1 MAPGSPELRLNVS
14 FDIDYFKRVALQ
26 GLADA
31 TSKTTLDI
39 GVQFNRD
46 DITKEMV
53 SLGRQLGL
61 RKYRVDFEIKNIE
74 TALAHVKTLSTALDA
89 LNKKTS
95 EVKAPS
101 RPSIAAA
108 PSSGGTIAKSRFDSP
123 VISTGEVAAIY
134 KAAADASLVEFNKAI
149 VGNKREM
156 AAELSAVA
164 KDSIAGL
171 VNALAAGK
179 GEVGNAF
186 ANLGAEGLKRIKDRL
201 GIESP
206 SKEMEQIGKW
216 AGKGYELGFVKS
228 LEEANLAAAAVIGKS
243 LRKMDGMVAARQRA
257 SRQFAPGEDVNQ
269 TKIAQLEKQLQSL
282 QKTRDAIINSAN
294 KGGLSPESVDALV
307 EAFKRVNAQI
317 TRTESLISKFQ
328 SKAPNIPFE
337 RLQQRLGTAL
347 GRREQLQTAAQIP
360 QLRAAAGTYTEGSL
374 QNINKLLQSAQL
386 LAAGLAPNT
395 EEWGRAQ
402 SEIARLNHELRRSG
416 ELANKIQM
424 QHDLGA
430 FNPGSLAHLE
440 AKLQLLKNIARDIA
454 PDDSKWKEINQKI
467 QQTER
472 SVEKLTRKPLSA
484 RDRMGAAGGAFL
496 YGGGLGGGVGS
507 AALGVAGGLVGG
519 VPGAFAGAA
528 AGQLLDNTL
537 AGTAAMAKQYSELQ
551 KMQRGLAVASIDAK
565 DFAEA
570 QSLIALMSQK
580 LLMPLADTTK
590 YYAQLRINTK
600 QYNLSA
606 KDTSEILEGTV
617 SAVRATGGS
626 LEDVDGAMRAVV
638 QIFSKGGVQAEEL
651 RGQLGERFP
660 GAVVK
665 FAQANKLTFE
675 ELQKRLEAGT
685 VGIAEFV
692 AFSKKNF
699 TDYAEFSKQ
708 LATAPEYA
716 GDRLKIALEKLQLA
730 IGGVFAP
737 AGAQIQDFTTAA
749 IQDITNFVTKNKVSL
764 GKMAQDFATVFGG
777 IATVVGESAK
787 FIMNVLGPVFDFIAS
802 IIREIRIATG
812 VADAASSK
820 VEMTKQA
827 GIMRKNKAAAD
838 RYNRLQEKLRTGTAT
853 GEEFA
858 TSILSTPGQSE
869 ALAYK
874 NASNRYKQAAK
885 QFKDAGG
892 NAALQ
897 PPGQL
902 KNLVFGGAGANMS
915 LTRDPKDE
923 AAKGAEAFAKLQDDL
938 ARTYNDAEIARIKQR
953 YELRKQL
960 AQDQL
965 DMEEYGANRLQ
976 KQNLSLIKGLINAE
990 IARTETVQNAQL
1002 EVQKQSGKVAG
1013 GAGGGMAGLTQ
1024 YITGDP
1030 NQKGYQADHGT
1041 IKNYHDHLAFAT
1053 RKAAEDAYKRL
1064 VAEGI
1069 KVTEFKGYGK
1079 GVTGPHS
1086 GPGSLHHQGLAF
1098 DVPGYQWGGS
1108 GAIGAKEYAGSARVR
1123 QALGM
1128 GGQVGAGPRRAIKGN
1143 EKRDVMA
1150 EANTAIATG
1159 VAQQAAL
1166 DASIIKSSSI
1176 MKEFARYA
1184 AEAYNVPELQL
1195 SNDLLKRRNDLT
1207 EQGMSPE
1214 TIDYQIRLYEI
1225 EQQRS
1230 HLAVF
1235 LQDLAKRGIITEA
1248 DRVRGLAF
1256 LKDELIGVTQEEKKK
1271 NDETLRGQAIAQ
1283 MDTLNKRL
1291 EMARALTPEAEMRVR
1306 IKQANPGKGQGTLD
1320 SLFQTEQTIVK
1331 TEELKAKMQGVAS
1344 TIGDAFSTAF
1354 QGIIN
1359 GSMSAQDALAGM
1371 FQSIGQSFVKMAMDM
1386 IAQQITMITLG
1397 FIMKAL
1403 GLIGGIASAGNA
1415 AGAAAFSP
1423 GNAAGFDAIPGQAF
1437 SMPQLSGTMIDG
1449 SGFGAAAFAGPLAGG
1464 FAKGGA
1470 FSSGMRRFATGG
1482 IVNGPTLFPFADG
1495 GAMQMGLMGEA
1506 GPEAIMPLQ
1515 RGADGALGVRAAMGG
1530 NGMGG
1535 SSSPILN
1542 MSFETSTINGVEYVS
1557 RDQLEAAMMQTRR
1570 QASSDGAKRG
1580 MAMTLDKIQQS
1591 PQTRR
1596 RIGM

>member
-1 MAPGSPELRLNVS
+1 MAPGSPELRLNVT
-14 FDIDYFKRVALQ
+14 FDIDHFKRVALQ

-31 TSKTTLDI
+31 ASKTTLDI

-46 DITKEMV
+46 DITREMV

-61 RKYRVDFEIKNIE
+61 RKYRVDFEIKNIK
-74 TALAHVKTLSTALDA
+74 TALDHVDKLSTALDA

-95 EVKAPS
+95 AVKAPS
-101 RPSIAAA
+101 QSSIAAG
-108 PSSGGTIAKSRFDSP
+108 PSGGGTIARSRFDSP
-123 VISTGEVAAIY
+123 VISTGEIAAIY
-134 KAAADASLVEFNKAI
+134 KAAADASLLEFNKAI
-149 VGNKREM
+149 VGNKRQM

-179 GEVGNAF
+179 GQVGDAF

-201 GIESP
+201 GIQSP

-216 AGKGYELGFVKS
+216 AGKGYELGFIKS

-257 SRQFAPGEDVNQ
+257 SRQFAPGEDTNQ
-269 TKIAQLEKQLQSL
+269 TKVAQLEKQLQSL
-282 QKTRDAIINSAN
+282 QKTRDEIIKGVN
-294 KGGLSPESVDALV
+294 KPGLSYEEIDKLSQAFDKVNV
-307 EAFKRVNAQI
+307 EI
-317 TRTESLISKFQ
+317 TRTNSLIDKFQ
-328 SKAPNIPFE
+328 SKGPNVPFLRTQE
-337 RLQQRLGTAL
+337 RLGTAL
-347 GRREQLQTAAQIP
+347 GRREQLQTAAQVP

-374 QNINKLLQSAQL
+374 QNINKLLQAAQL
-386 LAAGLAPNT
+386 LAAELVPNT
-395 EEWGRAQ
+395 KEWGQAQ
-402 SEIARLNHELRRSG
+402 SEIAFLNHKLKQSG
-416 ELANKIQM
+416 ELASKIQL
-424 QHDLGA
+424 QHNLGRA
-430 FNPGSLAHLE
+430 TVGSISYLE
-440 AKLQLLKNIARDIA
+440 TKLQLLKNIAKDIV
-454 PDDSKWKEINQKI
+454 PNEGEWNKINKQI
-467 QQTER
+467 QHTER
-472 SVEKLTRKPLSA
+472 SLEKLNRKPLSGK
-484 RDRMGAAGGAFL
+484 DRMGAAGGAFL
-496 YGGGLGGGVGS
+496 YGGGMGGGFGS
-507 AALGVAGGLVGG
+507 AGLGVAGGLVGG

-528 AGQLLDNTL
+528 AGQVVDNAL
-537 AGTAAMAKQYSELQ
+537 AGAAAMAKQYSELQ
-551 KMQRGLAVASIDAK
+551 KMQRGLAIASIDAK

-570 QSLIALMSQK
+570 QGLVASISTR
-580 LLMPLADTTK
+580 LLLPLTDASK

-600 QYNLSA
+600 QYNISA
-606 KDTSEILEGTV
+606 KETSQILEGTV
-617 SAVRATGGS
+617 NAVRATGGS
-626 LEDVDGAMRAVV
+626 LEDVEGAMRAVV

-660 GAVVK
+660 GAVIK
-665 FAQANKLTFE
+665 FAQANKITFE

-692 AFSKKNF
+692 AFSKSNF

-716 GDRLKIALEKLQLA
+716 GDRLKIAFEKLQIA
-730 IGGVFAP
+730 IGGLIGP
-737 AGAQIQDFTTAA
+737 AGAQIQDFATAA
-749 IQDITNFVTKNKVSL
+749 VKSITNFVTNNKLQL
-764 GKMAQDFATVFGG
+764 GKMAQDFATTFTG
-777 IATVVGESAK
+777 IGSVVLATGK
-787 FIMNVLGPVFDFIAS
+787 FIIQVLGPVFDFIAS

-820 VEMTKQA
+820 VEMTKQRR
-827 GIMRKNKAAAD
+827 IMKENYAEALKYENLKAKIKTD
-838 RYNRLQEKLRTGTAT
+838 TAT
-853 GEEFA
+853 AGEQAQYLLGPPGEA
-858 TSILSTPGQSE
+858 EAIKYSIAQ
-869 ALAYK
+869 K
-874 NASNRYKQAAK
+874 RYQQARK

-902 KNLVFGGAGANMS
+902 KGLVFGGAGANMP
-915 LTRDPKDE
+915 LTREPKDE

-938 ARTYNDAEIARIKQR
+938 AKTYNDAEIERIKKR
-953 YELRKQL
+953 HELRKQL
-960 AQDQL
+960 AQDEF
-965 DMEEYGANRLQ
+965 DMQEYGANRLQ
-976 KQNLSLIKGLINAE
+976 KQNFALIRGLIGAE
-990 IARTETVQNAQL
+990 VARAETVRNAQL
-1002 EVQKQSGKVAG
+1002 DIQKQSGKVAG
-1013 GAGGGMAGLTQ
+1013 GAGGTGAIFGDTGGTFNAKGFVHGHFQNQDREALVKDTVETVMGLLSKGVSPELGSGARFTSGMNAKQVEALVRQGIGSHKKYAGGASAVDIFMPKGTQ
-1024 YITGDP
+1024 VPVPVSGIQNLG
-1030 NQKGYQADHGT
+1030 G
-1041 IKNYHDHLAFAT
+1041 
-1053 RKAAEDAYKRL
+1053 AA
-1064 VAEGI
+1064 
-1069 KVTEFKGYGK
+1069 
-1079 GVTGPHS
+1079 GVTGALAR
-1086 GPGSLHHQGLAF
+1086 GSQLMHLDKSSTTRGA
-1098 DVPGYQWGGS
+1098 
-1108 GAIGAKEYAGSARVR
+1108 GAITKVTGD
-1123 QALGM
+1123 Q
-1128 GGQVGAGPRRAIKGN
+1128 
-1143 EKRDVMA
+1143 KRDVLA
-1150 EANTAIATG
+1150 QANTAIATE
-1159 VAQQAAL
+1159 VAQQSAL
-1166 DASIIKSSSI
+1166 DASIAKTSAT

-1214 TIDYQIRLYEI
+1214 NIDYNLRLYEI
-1225 EQQRS
+1225 EQQRA
-1230 HLAVF
+1230 HLMPLFEVF
-1235 LQDLAKRGIITEA
+1235 AKAMKMTDSERT
-1248 DRVRGLAF
+1248 RGLEYLSKA
-1256 LKDELIGVTQEEKKK
+1256 LAATTTEEKRK

-1291 EMARALTPEAEMRVR
+1291 EMARAYTPEAEMRVR
-1306 IKQANPGKGQGTLD
+1306 IKQANPGQDQGTLD

-1331 TEELKAKMQGVAS
+1331 AEELKTQMQGVAS
-1344 TIGDAFSTAF
+1344 TIGNAFSTAF

-1403 GLIGGIASAGNA
+1403 GLLGSVASTPLPGSAPQMTPNAIVTPTGFQGMIPPDVAAKGASFSNGIA
-1415 AGAAAFSP
+1415 
-1423 GNAAGFDAIPGQAF
+1423 
-1437 SMPQLSGTMIDG
+1437 
-1449 SGFGAAAFAGPLAGG
+1449 
-1464 FAKGGA
+1464 K
-1470 FSSGMRRFATGG
+1470 FATGG

-1515 RGADGALGVRAAMGG
+1515 RGADGSLGVRAAMGG

-1557 RDQLEAAMMQTRR
+1557 RDQLELAMAQTRR
-1570 QASSDGAKRG
+1570 QASRDGANKG

>member
-14 FDIDYFKRVALQ
+14 FDIDHFKRVALQ

-31 TSKTTLDI
+31 ASKTTLDI

-53 SLGRQLGL
+53 SLGRQLGQ
-61 RKYRVDFEIKNIE
+61 RKYRVDFEIRNIE
-74 TALAHVKTLSTALDA
+74 TALARVDTLSRKLDE
-89 LNKKTS
+89 LRRKTS
-95 EVKAPS
+95 NVQAPAGS
-101 RPSIAAA
+101 SAAA
-108 PSSGGTIAKSRFDSP
+108 SGPIGSSKLKLLAPEEIKGLYKS
-123 VISTGEVAAIY
+123 
-134 KAAADASLVEFNKAI
+134 
-149 VGNKREM
+149 
-156 AAELSAVA
+156 AAEAGLVSFNEAIANNKEKIAQQMGQVG
-164 KDSIAGL
+164 KDSIQGLINGLLSGSKEAG
-171 VNALAAGK
+171 AAAAAMGEETLK
-179 GEVGNAF
+179 G
-186 ANLGAEGLKRIKDRL
+186 IKQKL
-201 GIESP
+201 GIASP
-206 SKEMEQIGKW
+206 SKEMEKIGEW
-216 AGKGYELGFVKS
+216 AGKGYELGFIRS
-228 LEEANLAAAAVIGKS
+228 LERANARAAESIGKS
-243 LRKMDGMVAARQRA
+243 LRKMDNEVAVRQRA
-257 SRQFAPGEDVNQ
+257 ARFFAPGEENKRGQVPFV
-269 TKIAQLEKQLQSL
+269 SL
-282 QKTRDAIINSAN
+282 Q
-294 KGGLSPESVDALV
+294 
-307 EAFKRVNAQI
+307 
-317 TRTESLISKFQ
+317 
-328 SKAPNIPFE
+328 E
-337 RLQQRLGTAL
+337 RLGVSL
-347 GRREQLQTAAQIP
+347 GRREQLQTAARIP

-386 LAAGLAPNT
+386 LAAELAPNT
-395 EEWGRAQ
+395 KEWNRAQ
-402 SEIARLNHELRRSG
+402 SEIAKLNSELKMAAIS
-416 ELANKIQM
+416 ANNIQM
-424 QHDLGA
+424 QHDLRA
-430 FNPGSLAHLE
+430 FAPGSLARLE

-454 PDDSKWKEINQKI
+454 PEDSKWKEINKQI

-496 YGGGLGGGVGS
+496 YGGGLGGGFGS
-507 AALGVAGGLVGG
+507 AALGVAGGLAGG

-528 AGQLLDNTL
+528 AGQLLDNTM
-537 AGTAAMAKQYSELQ
+537 ASTAAMAKQYSELQ

-570 QSLIALMSQK
+570 QSLIASMSQK

-617 SAVRATGGS
+617 NAVRATGGS

-660 GAVVK
+660 GAVIK

-838 RYNRLQEKLRTGTAT
+838 KYNRLQEKLRTGTAT
-853 GEEFA
+853 REEFA
-858 TSILSTPGQSE
+858 TSILSTPGEAE

-953 YELRKQL
+953 YELQKQL
-960 AQDQL
+960 QQDQF
-965 DMEEYGANRLQ
+965 DMQEFGANRLQ
-976 KQNLSLIKGLINAE
+976 KQNFALIRGLIGAE
-990 IARTETVQNAQL
+990 IARAETVQNAQL
-1002 EVQKQSGKVAG
+1002 EVKKQSGKVAG
-1013 GAGGGMAGLTQ
+1013 GAGGTGAIFGDTGRTFNAKGFVHGHFQNQDREALVKDTVETVMSLLSKGVSPELGSGARFTSGMSAKQVEALVRQGIGSHKKYAGGASAVDIFMPKGTQ
-1024 YITGDP
+1024 VPVPVSGIQNLG
-1030 NQKGYQADHGT
+1030 G
-1041 IKNYHDHLAFAT
+1041 
-1053 RKAAEDAYKRL
+1053 AA
-1064 VAEGI
+1064 
-1069 KVTEFKGYGK
+1069 
-1079 GVTGPHS
+1079 GVTGS
-1086 GPGSLHHQGLAF
+1086 LARGSQLMHLDKASTMRG
-1098 DVPGYQWGGS
+1098 
-1108 GAIGAKEYAGSARVR
+1108 
-1123 QALGM
+1123 
-1128 GGQVGAGPRRAIKGN
+1128 IKGD

-1150 EANTAIATG
+1150 QANTAIATE
-1159 VAQQAAL
+1159 VARQSAL
-1166 DASIIKSSSI
+1166 DANITKSSSI

-1184 AEAYNVPELQL
+1184 AEAYNVPELKL
-1195 SNDLLKRRNDLT
+1195 SNDLLKLRNNLT
-1207 EQGMSPE
+1207 QQGMSPE
-1214 TIDYQIRLYEI
+1214 AIDYQLRLYEI
-1225 EQQRS
+1225 EQQRQ
-1230 HLAVF
+1230 HLLSIFPQYADQMK
-1235 LQDLAKRGIITEA
+1235 LSEDQRKRGLEDLSKALGDT
-1248 DRVRGLAF
+1248 
-1256 LKDELIGVTQEEKKK
+1256 TMEEKRK
-1271 NDETLRGQAIAQ
+1271 NDETLRGTLIAVEREQA
-1283 MDTLNKRL
+1283 NRL

-1306 IKQANPGKGQGTLD
+1306 IKQANPGQSQGTLD

-1331 TEELKAKMQGVAS
+1331 AEELKTQMQGVAS

-1359 GSMSAQDALAGM
+1359 GSVSAQDALAGM
-1371 FQSIGQSFVKMAMDM
+1371 FQSIGQSFVKMATEM

-1423 GNAAGFDAIPGQAF
+1423 GNAAGLDAIPGQAF
-1437 SMPQLSGTMIDG
+1437 SLPQLSGTMIDG
-1449 SGFGAAAFAGPLAGG
+1449 SGFGAKAFAGPLAGG

-1470 FSSGMRRFATGG
+1470 FSGGMRRFATGG

-1515 RGADGALGVRAAMGG
+1515 RGADGSLGVRAAMGG

-1542 MSFETSTINGVEYVS
+1542 MNFETSTINGVEYVS

>member
-14 FDIDYFKRVALQ
+14 FDIDHFKRVALQ
-26 GLADA
+26 GLANA
-31 TSKTTLDI
+31 ASGFSLPI
-39 GVQFNRD
+39 GIQFNRD
-46 DITKEMV
+46 NISKEMV
-53 SLGRQLGL
+53 RLGRQLGTK
-61 RKYRVDFEIKNIE
+61 KYRVDFEIRNIE
-74 TALAHVKTLSTALDA
+74 TALARVDTLSRKLDE
-89 LNKKTS
+89 LRRKTS
-95 EVKAPS
+95 TVQAPTGS
-101 RPSIAAA
+101 SAAA
-108 PSSGGTIAKSRFDSP
+108 SGPIGSSKLKLLAPEEIKGLYKS
-123 VISTGEVAAIY
+123 
-134 KAAADASLVEFNKAI
+134 
-149 VGNKREM
+149 
-156 AAELSAVA
+156 AAEAGLVSFNEAIANNKEKIAQQMGQVG
-164 KDSIAGL
+164 KDSIQGLINGLLSGSKEAG
-171 VNALAAGK
+171 AAAAAMG
-179 GEVGNAF
+179 GET
-186 ANLGAEGLKRIKDRL
+186 LKAIKQKL
-201 GIESP
+201 GIASP
-206 SKEMEQIGKW
+206 SKEMEKIGEW
-216 AGKGYELGFVKS
+216 AGKGYELGFIKA
-228 LEEANLAAAAVIGKS
+228 LEGANASAAAVIGKS
-243 LRKMDGMVAARQRA
+243 LRQIDREIEVRQRRARTTTPQNPAFLARQ
-257 SRQFAPGEDVNQ
+257 
-269 TKIAQLEKQLQSL
+269 
-282 QKTRDAIINSAN
+282 SA
-294 KGGLSPESVDALV
+294 
-307 EAFKRVNAQI
+307 
-317 TRTESLISKFQ
+317 
-328 SKAPNIPFE
+328 
-337 RLQQRLGTAL
+337 LGAAY

-374 QNINKLLQSAQL
+374 QNINKLLRSAQL
-386 LAAGLAPNT
+386 LAAELKPGMKDNPW
-395 EEWGRAQ
+395 EKAQ

-454 PDDSKWKEINQKI
+454 PDEGEWNKINKKI
-467 QQTER
+467 QNTER
-472 SVEKLTRKPLSA
+472 SLEKLTRKPLSA

-496 YGGGLGGGVGS
+496 YGGGLGGGFGS
-507 AALGVAGGLVGG
+507 AALGVAGGLAGG

-528 AGQLLDNTL
+528 AGQLLDNTM
-537 AGTAAMAKQYSELQ
+537 ASTAAMAKQYSELQ

-570 QSLIALMSQK
+570 QSLIASMSQK

-716 GDRLKIALEKLQLA
+716 GDRLKIALEKLQLV
-730 IGGVFAP
+730 IGGIFAP
-737 AGAQIQDFTTAA
+737 MGADVQDFTTNA
-749 IQDITNFVTKNKVSL
+749 IKDITKFVTENKSSL
-764 GKMAQDFATVFGG
+764 TQMGKDFAVVFSG
-777 IATVVGESAK
+777 ILSVVSEAAK
-787 FIMNVLGPVFDFIAS
+787 LMLTILAPVFSRIAD
-802 IIREIRIATG
+802 IIRQLKIMTGSANAAT
-812 VADAASSK
+812 AKA
-820 VEMTKQA
+820 EMNTSWKA
-827 GIMRKNKAAAD
+827 LTENKAKKD
-838 RYNRLQEKLRTGTAT
+838 
-853 GEEFA
+853 
-858 TSILSTPGQSE
+858 
-869 ALAYK
+869 AYM
-874 NASNRYKQAAK
+874 RG
-885 QFKDAGG
+885 QFKLNGEDTLSGALEYDRASARYQRAEEQFKSAGG
-892 NAALQ
+892 NAALAKENTT
-897 PPGQL
+897 P
-902 KNLVFGGAGANMS
+902 NLVFGGAGANMP
-915 LTRDPKDE
+915 LTRAGKDE
-923 AAKGAEAFAKLQDDL
+923 AAKGAESFEKLRDDL
-938 ARTYNDAEIARIKQR
+938 AKTYNDAEIARIKQR
-953 YELRKQL
+953 HELQKQL
-960 AQDQL
+960 QQDQF
-965 DMEEYGANRLQ
+965 DMQEYGANRLQ
-976 KQNLSLIKGLINAE
+976 KQNLALIRGLIGAE
-990 IARTETVQNAQL
+990 VARFETVQNAQL
-1002 EVQKQSGKVAG
+1002 EIRKQSGKVAG
-1013 GAGGGMAGLTQ
+1013 GAGGGGGMAGLAQ

-1030 NQKGYQADHGT
+1030 SQKSYQADHGT
-1041 IKNYHDHLAFAT
+1041 IKDYHDHLAFTT
-1053 RKAAEDAYKRL
+1053 RKAAEDAYKQL

-1098 DVPGYQWGGS
+1098 DVPGYQWGGT

-1128 GGQVGAGPRRAIKGN
+1128 GGQVGAGSRRPIKGD

-1150 EANTAIATG
+1150 EANTAIAIG
-1159 VAQQAAL
+1159 VAQQSTL
-1166 DASIIKSSSI
+1166 DASIAKTSTT

-1195 SNDLLKRRNDLT
+1195 SNDLLKLRNNLT

-1214 TIDYQIRLYEI
+1214 NIDYNARLYEI
-1225 EQQRS
+1225 EQQRA
-1230 HLAVF
+1230 HLVPLFKAF
-1235 LQDLAKRGIITEA
+1235 AKEINLEEPERIKGLQYLSQVLATA
-1248 DRVRGLAF
+1248 
-1256 LKDELIGVTQEEKKK
+1256 TTEEKRK
-1271 NDETLRGQAIAQ
+1271 NDETLRGALIAAKREQA
-1283 MDTLNKRL
+1283 NRL
-1291 EMARALTPEAEMRVR
+1291 EMARVYTPEAEMQVR
-1306 IKQANPGKGQGTLD
+1306 IKQANLGQSQATLD
-1320 SLFQTEQTIVK
+1320 SLFNTEQTITK
-1331 TEELKAKMQGVAS
+1331 AEQLKSQMQGVAS

-1359 GSMSAQDALAGM
+1359 GSISAQDALAGF
-1371 FQSIGQSFVKMAMDM
+1371 FQSVGQNFVKMAMDI
-1386 IAQQITMITLG
+1386 IAKQMTMIVLG
-1397 FIMKAL
+1397 FLMKAL
-1403 GLIGGIASAGNA
+1403 GLAGGASGGSSTFFGGGSPDAVAGGGLFTGAGPYQFPKAASGAIFSGGIA
-1415 AGAAAFSP
+1415 
-1423 GNAAGFDAIPGQAF
+1423 
-1437 SMPQLSGTMIDG
+1437 
-1449 SGFGAAAFAGPLAGG
+1449 
-1464 FAKGGA
+1464 K
-1470 FSSGMRRFATGG
+1470 FATGG

-1515 RGADGALGVRAAMGG
+1515 RGADGSLGVRAAMGG

-1557 RDQLEAAMMQTRR
+1557 RDQLEAAMAQTRR
-1570 QASSDGAKRG
+1570 QASRDGANKG

>member
-14 FDIDYFKRVALQ
+14 FDIDHFKRVALQ

-31 TSKTTLDI
+31 ASKTKLDI
-39 GVQFNRD
+39 GIQFNREH
-46 DITKEMV
+46 ITSEMV
-53 SLGRQLGL
+53 RLGRQLGTK
-61 RKYRVDFEIKNIE
+61 KYRVDFEIRNIE
-74 TALAHVKTLSTALDA
+74 TALARVDTLSRKLDE
-89 LNKKTS
+89 LRRKTS
-95 EVKAPS
+95 NVQAPAGS
-101 RPSIAAA
+101 SAAA
-108 PSSGGTIAKSRFDSP
+108 SGPIGSSKLKLLAPEEIKGLYKS
-123 VISTGEVAAIY
+123 
-134 KAAADASLVEFNKAI
+134 
-149 VGNKREM
+149 
-156 AAELSAVA
+156 AAEAGLVSFNEAIANNKEKIAQQMGQVA
-164 KDSIAGL
+164 KDSIQGL
-171 VNALAAGK
+171 VNGLLSGSKEAGAAAAAMGEETLK
-179 GEVGNAF
+179 G
-186 ANLGAEGLKRIKDRL
+186 IKQKL
-201 GIESP
+201 GIASP
-206 SKEMEQIGKW
+206 SKEMEKIGEW
-216 AGKGYELGFVKS
+216 AGKGYELGFIRS
-228 LEEANLAAAAVIGKS
+228 LERANARAAESIGKS
-243 LRKMDGMVAARQRA
+243 LRKMDNEVAVRQRA
-257 SRQFAPGEDVNQ
+257 ARFFAPGEENKRGQVPFV
-269 TKIAQLEKQLQSL
+269 SL
-282 QKTRDAIINSAN
+282 Q
-294 KGGLSPESVDALV
+294 
-307 EAFKRVNAQI
+307 
-317 TRTESLISKFQ
+317 
-328 SKAPNIPFE
+328 E
-337 RLQQRLGTAL
+337 RLGVSL

-496 YGGGLGGGVGS
+496 YGGGLGGGAGS

-570 QSLIALMSQK
+570 QSLIASMSQK
-580 LLMPLADTTK
+580 LLMPLTDTTK

-617 SAVRATGGS
+617 NAVRATGGS

-660 GAVVK
+660 GAVIK

-692 AFSKKNF
+692 AFSKTNF

-716 GDRLKIALEKLQLA
+716 GDRLKIALEKLQLV
-730 IGGVFAP
+730 IGGIFAP
-737 AGAQIQDFTTAA
+737 MGADVQDFTTNA
-749 IQDITNFVTKNKVSL
+749 IKDITKFVTENKSWL
-764 GKMAQDFATVFGG
+764 TQMGKDFAVVFSG
-777 IATVVGESAK
+777 ILSVVSEAAKLILKILAPVFSRIADIIRQLKVMTGSANAATAK
-787 FIMNVLGPVFDFIAS
+787 AEMNVSWKALT
-802 IIREIRIATG
+802 E
-812 VADAASSK
+812 
-820 VEMTKQA
+820 
-827 GIMRKNKAAAD
+827 NKAKKDAYMRGQFKLNGEDTLSGALEYD
-838 RYNRLQEKLRTGTAT
+838 R
-853 GEEFA
+853 
-858 TSILSTPGQSE
+858 
-869 ALAYK
+869 
-874 NASNRYKQAAK
+874 ASARYQRAEK
-885 QFKDAGG
+885 QFKSAGG
-892 NAALQ
+892 NAALAKENTT
-897 PPGQL
+897 P
-902 KNLVFGGAGANMS
+902 NLVFGGAGANMS

-953 YELRKQL
+953 YELQKQL
-960 AQDQL
+960 QQDQF
-965 DMEEYGANRLQ
+965 DMQEFGANRLQ
-976 KQNLSLIKGLINAE
+976 KQNFALIRGLIGAE
-990 IARTETVQNAQL
+990 IARAETVQNAQL
-1002 EVQKQSGKVAG
+1002 EVRKQSGKVAG
-1013 GAGGGMAGLTQ
+1013 GAGSGMAGLTQ

-1123 QALGM
+1123 QVLGM
-1128 GGQVGAGPRRAIKGN
+1128 GGQVGAGAKRQIKGD

-1150 EANTAIATG
+1150 EANTAIAVG

-1256 LKDELIGVTQEEKKK
+1256 LKDGLIGVTQEEKKK

-1331 TEELKAKMQGVAS
+1331 AEELKAKMQGVAS

-1371 FQSIGQSFVKMAMDM
+1371 FQSIGQSFVKMATEM
-1386 IAQQITMITLG
+1386 IAQQVTMITLG